1 MNNNGRKR
9 GGRGGKRQI
18 IADYIDYSTPQR
30 MQVSAIDC
38 YSTSHVTGTAS
49 PLAGDQCGAFTYGRG
64 NGEASASPTVMM
76 VFNRA
81 SLTLTDTDMHAR
93 VTQSHGRASR
103 HLLPRLISTCPAKH
117 RHG

>member
-38 YSTSHVTGTAS
+38 YGTSHVTVA
-49 PLAGDQCGAFTYGRG
+49 
-64 NGEASASPTVMM
+64 
-76 VFNRA
+76 A
-81 SLTLTDTDMHAR
+81 SLRSQTDM
-93 VTQSHGRASR
+93 VS
-103 HLLPRLISTCPAKH
+103 LLLLQAEELGIAYGLGET
-117 RHG
+117 